1 MNKEYEYSFKVKD
14 LKPYID
20 YCINNNYELLE
31 ENKQVRTLYKKKD
44 KTMARITSKE
54 KNGITKLFL
63 DFKEDFL
70 SDEDLIER
78 KESLAI
84 EFNDEKAVFSI
95 LDFLEYKKDIEL
107 SRTRMVYKKD
117 KVIFEIDSYNS
128 PEIMYVVAVE
138 GDKEEVDKVYKEIKD
153 KL

>member
-1 MNKEYEYSFKVKD
+1 MNKEYEYSFKVRD

-20 YCINNNYELLE
+20 YCKNNNYELLE

-63 DFKEDFL
+63 DFKEDVI

-78 KESLAI
+78 KESLAV

-107 SRTRMVYKKD
+107 SRIRMVYKKD
-117 KVIFEIDSYNS
+117 NVIFEIDSYNS